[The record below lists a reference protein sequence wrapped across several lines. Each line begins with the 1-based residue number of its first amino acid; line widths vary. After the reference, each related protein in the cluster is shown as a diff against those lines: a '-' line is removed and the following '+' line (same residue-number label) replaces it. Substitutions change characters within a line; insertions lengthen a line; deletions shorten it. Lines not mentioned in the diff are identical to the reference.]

1 MNVALKIAARSD
13 AATVEHSVMAY
24 DRNTDALVGEWPI
37 PRCLDSLALEIARV
51 SPEDAAGAAS
61 YPLNDRQLGEFG
73 FLLGVEALLGPSDG
87 IGMESAVL
95 SAAGC
100 LRGLLVRPVY
110 GEIDEDGDR
119 PRISQDGRR
128 VIQAIRV

>member
-73 FLLGVEALLGPSDG
+73 FLLGVEALLGPSADISHMPG
-87 IGMESAVL
+87 L
-95 SAAGC
+95 SGY
-100 LRGLLVRPVY
+100 LGRTITPVP
-110 GEIDEDGDR
+110 GGG
-119 PRISQDGRR
+119 Q
-128 VIQAIRV
+128 